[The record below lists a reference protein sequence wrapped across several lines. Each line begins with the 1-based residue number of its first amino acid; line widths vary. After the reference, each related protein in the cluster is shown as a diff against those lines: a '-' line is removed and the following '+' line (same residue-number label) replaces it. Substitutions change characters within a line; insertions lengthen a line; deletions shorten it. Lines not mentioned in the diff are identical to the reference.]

1 MDEKETGLNEREL
14 EEILEMA
21 RDAAEKARSM
31 CEVITENSKNGGREQ
46 KESIERDRD
55 SDRVFLRL

>member
-14 EEILEMA
+14 EEIL
-21 RDAAEKARSM
+21 
-31 CEVITENSKNGGREQ
+31 KNGE
-46 KESIERDRD
+46 KERKELIEGDRD